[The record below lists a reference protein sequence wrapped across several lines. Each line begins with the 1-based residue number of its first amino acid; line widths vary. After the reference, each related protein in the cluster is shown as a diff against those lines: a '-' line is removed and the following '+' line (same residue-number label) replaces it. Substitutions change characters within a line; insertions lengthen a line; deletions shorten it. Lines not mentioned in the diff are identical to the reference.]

1 MNWKDKLKSILPYSI
16 SFRMVASI
24 SSIVLVVMVVSSVFT
39 YFYFGKVLKE
49 ENLRK
54 DYQVLK
60 EDAQYLEMV
69 FQEATTV
76 AQNMLFDE
84 QIQMFSRQADNDYFE
99 IENIA
104 EVMTRYTSIRHAI
117 HSVLLQCQ
125 QVSVWNI
132 FPFDSSAQE
141 AVNQPSFL
149 WLF

>member
-84 QIQMFSRQADNDYFE
+84 QIANVFS
-99 IENIA
+99 
-104 EVMTRYTSIRHAI
+104 TSR
-117 HSVLLQCQ
+117 
-125 QVSVWNI
+125 
-132 FPFDSSAQE
+132 
-141 AVNQPSFL
+141 
-149 WLF
+149 